1 MYYIIKAQRGKH
13 KTSKKSKIRVATY
26 RQERKIVMKK
36 NVVVYVDE
44 KTALVTKTFKKNAC
58 IFGTDEFKLWREY
71 KAMFPNAVMTTKDI
85 KKNPNKKTRRN
96 LTFAN
101 MVEYMKTQENSEDLL
116 AEFETMKSRS
126 KIQASP
132 YQYVLSWFEAKFEG
146 YNDLKQFMAQKEEER
161 SAEDAASETAND

>member
-1 MYYIIKAQRGKH
+1 
-13 KTSKKSKIRVATY
+13 
-26 RQERKIVMKK
+26 MKK
-36 NVVVYVDE
+36 
-44 KTALVTKTFKKNAC
+44 TAASIIRYIDDNTAQVTKAFEKKAC

-71 KAMFPNAVMTTKDI
+71 KAMFPNAVMTTKSI
-85 KKNPNKKTRRN
+85 KKNTNKKTRRN

-101 MVEYMKTQENSEDLL
+101 MAEYMKTQENSEDLL

>member
-1 MYYIIKAQRGKH
+1 
-13 KTSKKSKIRVATY
+13 
-26 RQERKIVMKK
+26 MKK
-36 NVVVYVDE
+36 
-44 KTALVTKTFKKNAC
+44 TAASIIRYIDDNTAQVTKAFEKKAC

-71 KAMFPNAVMTTKDI
+71 LTYFPNAKMTTKSI
-85 KKNPNKKTRRN
+85 KKNTNKKTRRN

-146 YNDLKQFMAQKEEER
+146 YNDMKQFMAQKEEER
-161 SAEDAASETAND
+161 SGEDAASETEND

>member
-1 MYYIIKAQRGKH
+1 M
-13 KTSKKSKIRVATY
+13 KKSAAI
-26 RQERKIVMKK
+26 
-36 NVVVYVDE
+36 VYVNDT
-44 KTALVTKTFKKNAC
+44 TAQVTKAFQKNAV

-71 KAMFPNAVMTTKDI
+71 LTYFPNAKMTTKSI

-132 YQYVLSWFEAKFEG
+132 YQYVLSWFEGKFEG
-146 YNDLKQFMAQKEEER
+146 FNDLEQFKAKKEAER
-161 SAEDAASETAND
+161 SASEAAEEND